1 MGIRPGALVRH
12 GRGVGRVVSVGTT
25 EVASELLETADIE
38 FWGSDNSKVL
48 QRTVTPL
55 PADSPEALLW
65 DQPAALAKWA
75 DEAPLRLVAAALSV
89 SGGAGKVADIREKL
103 DESIPGIKWDNWWK
117 KVPPLMRKLPEH
129 FSITRAGRDSEYRLL
144 TSVDEVPGAA
154 APDPSGSSDSGAATA
169 ADWRKWLQA
178 PTHEPAPGR
187 FPTRQVATS
196 LAKWPE
202 KDIEQALLRLIV
214 TVEEG
219 LAEGGVS
226 SQAAEGWLRAVAQ
239 ASNRLRETGAQDTR
253 GYLAARAGTV
263 LAQLASIAG
272 DRTPQDLLLQAG
284 GLDGETDAW
293 RRGFLAGMW
302 DAFEG
307 EDAREMYRR
316 ASAALGR
323 QARGDLARQIAL
335 AAFGPEMSDRRH
347 SELDRLLDAL
357 PEPERLHILEEV
369 IARATTG
376 QRAEVLDYIASSR
389 HASGDERLP
398 LRMVAVL
405 VLSQGQGKLAAR
417 TSWELAE
424 SLASPDA
431 YGQEIR
437 ALYENTAARVQA
449 IMAFNAGNLEELK
462 EAHENRIE
470 QERQEQERLRQQVR
484 ERNAELAAN
493 REESRLEIKQD
504 MLLAVGEVLQSV
516 SSGRDS
522 GELAGSVLAG
532 LTLALRA
539 GGAELL
545 EAPGQLV
552 KYDTEIHH
560 LVSDINEYEEGL
572 SDSAPAKVKRVKV
585 VAPGVIVRS
594 GTLGDRVLL
603 KAQVR
608 HEAG

>member
-1 MGIRPGALVRH
+1 MSETEIRPGALVRH
-12 GRGVGRVVSVGTT
+12 GRGVGKVVSVGVT

-65 DQPAALAKWA
+65 YQPAALAQWA
-75 DEAPLRLVAAALSV
+75 GEAPLRLVAAALSIN
-89 SGGAGKVADIREKL
+89 GGAGRVGDIREKL
-103 DESIPGIKWDNWWK
+103 DERVPGIKWDNWWK
-117 KVPPLMRKLPEH
+117 KATPLMRKLPEH

-154 APDPSGSSDSGAATA
+154 ALDLSGASDSGAATA
-169 ADWRKWLQA
+169 ANWRRWLQA

-214 TVEEG
+214 TVEEA
-219 LAEGGVS
+219 LPEGDVS

-239 ASNRLRETGAQDTR
+239 ASNRLRETGTPDTR

-263 LAQLASIAG
+263 LAQLAKISA

-316 ASAALGR
+316 ASSALGR

-376 QRAEVLDYIASSR
+376 QRAEVLDYIADSR
-389 HASGDERLP
+389 HTEGDERLP
-398 LRMVAVL
+398 MRMVAVL
-405 VLSQGQGKLAAR
+405 MLSQGRGKLAAR

-424 SLASPDA
+424 SLAAPGA
-431 YGQEIR
+431 YGPEVA

-493 REESRLEIKQD
+493 REESRLEIRQD
-504 MLLAVGEVLQSV
+504 TLLAVGEVLQSV
-516 SSGRDS
+516 SSSKDS

-552 KYDTEIHH
+552 KYDTEIHL
-560 LVSDINEYEEGL
+560 LVSDINEHEEGL
-572 SDSAPAKVKRVKV
+572 SDSDPVVV
-585 VAPGVIVRS
+585 VAPGVVVRS
-594 GTLGDRVLL
+594 GTLGDRILL

-608 HEAG
+608 REAG